1 MPTLNSY
8 YKKDDNKRA
17 IFVQSKKTEIR
28 IKEILKKES
37 TNTAIICNATLL
49 NGRFSCFLNCA
60 NSTKSRRAFH
70 VYMLLATNTLISL
83 QQNNGFVTFEINI

>member
-37 TNTAIICNATLL
+37 TNTEQLL
-49 NGRFSCFLNCA
+49 VMQRS
-60 NSTKSRRAFH
+60 
-70 VYMLLATNTLISL
+70 
-83 QQNNGFVTFEINI
+83 